1 MIKMESA
8 NRRDFLRK
16 AFLGVGAAISVGY
29 SANLNAINIYSLI
42 TGASSCKYSKPYD
55 MESLSARE
63 AMYYSRLAGNRVR
76 CDLCYRKCIIA
87 QNRTGFCRVRENV
100 DGKLYSLVYGRAA
113 GLQID
118 PIEMEPM
125 YHMIPGHSNLCVFT
139 ASCNFRCKHCH
150 NWHISQ
156 RGPAQIT
163 PHQYSARDIVN
174 IAKRRGCKSISH
186 SINEPTIFFEYMY
199 DIARAAREAG
209 LLTLFHTNGYIN
221 PEPLR
226 DILQYMNGVTVDLKA
241 FSEKFYND
249 ISSASLKPV
258 LDTLKIIRQENVHLE
273 IVNLVIPTLNDN
285 IEEIDEM
292 TKWINKFIGSDIP
305 LHFNRFSPSYQLTG
319 LSPTPLRTLEA
330 AADKA
335 RRNGMRYVY
344 IGNKPGNKSYST
356 HCPRCEK
363 LLISRTHLSV
373 LSNELKNGRCGGCG
387 LEIYGI
393 WQL

>member
-1 MIKMESA
+1 
-8 NRRDFLRK
+8 
-16 AFLGVGAAISVGY
+16 
-29 SANLNAINIYSLI
+29 
-42 TGASSCKYSKPYD
+42 
-55 MESLSARE
+55 
-63 AMYYSRLAGNRVR
+63 
-76 CDLCYRKCIIA
+76 
-87 QNRTGFCRVRENV
+87 
-100 DGKLYSLVYGRAA
+100 
-113 GLQID
+113 
-118 PIEMEPM
+118 
-125 YHMIPGHSNLCVFT
+125 
-139 ASCNFRCKHCH
+139 
-150 NWHISQ
+150 
-156 RGPAQIT
+156 
-163 PHQYSARDIVN
+163 
-174 IAKRRGCKSISH
+174 
-186 SINEPTIFFEYMY
+186 
-199 DIARAAREAG
+199 
-209 LLTLFHTNGYIN
+209 
-221 PEPLR
+221 
-226 DILQYMNGVTVDLKA
+226 MNGVTVDLKA

-305 LHFNRFSPSYQLTG
+305 LHFNRFSPGYQLTG

-344 IGNKPGNKSYST
+344 IGNMPGNKSYST

-373 LSNELKNGRCGGCG
+373 LSNELKNGRCVGCG